1 MSNNLE
7 RILNTDL
14 FIDQYKCNE
23 INFLAGGK
31 DHVEFKKKNILRI
44 AISVLYIAE
53 DNDRKI
59 KQWYIWKCKYTIEG
73 IAILLLNL
81 DNINN
86 DHINIYNKITNKLS
100 MKLNLIISW
109 I

>member
-1 MSNNLE
+1 MKLIFLREEKIMLNL
-7 RILNTDL
+7 
-14 FIDQYKCNE
+14 
-23 INFLAGGK
+23 
-31 DHVEFKKKNILRI
+31 KKKNILRI
-44 AISVLYIAE
+44 AVSVLYIAE

-86 DHINIYNKITNKLS
+86 DQINIYNKIANKLS
-100 MKLNLIISW
+100 MKSNLMISW

>member
-1 MSNNLE
+1 MKLIFLREEKIMLNL
-7 RILNTDL
+7 
-14 FIDQYKCNE
+14 
-23 INFLAGGK
+23 
-31 DHVEFKKKNILRI
+31 KKKNILRI
-44 AISVLYIAE
+44 AVSVLYIAE

-73 IAILLLNL
+73 MAILLLNL
-81 DNINN
+81 DSNNN
-86 DHINIYNKITNKLS
+86 DQIKIYNKITNKLS